1 MAIARRCTWV
11 FFRGSLRGAWT
22 AFKKKASPYFPL
34 SFWGNERFIVEN
46 SWKSAFFSQFCRS
59 PTNPDPQRNPSCRHW
74 TSQSGRPSVCACFLL
89 ISFLLRTGRRSEHGC
104 TRILKSMRWIE
115 SRSAFC
121 QLSFYRRDFIASSQ
135 LKSFLPE
142 CFGCLSSHLIWVPLS
157 SHPSDRTRN
166 PGRLSTVWERFALPP
181 FVRHLRHIILL
192 RIFSGRWRSNRSLP
206 EIYKKHII
214 KA

>member
-1 MAIARRCTWV
+1 MNHHRW
-11 FFRGSLRGAWT
+11 
-22 AFKKKASPYFPL
+22 K
-34 SFWGNERFIVEN
+34 FIE
-46 SWKSAFFSQFCRS
+46 KCCFFSQFCRVANK
-59 PTNPDPQRNPSCRHW
+59 PTPTTEPSCRHW

-121 QLSFYRRDFIASSQ
+121 QLSFYHRDFIASSQ

-142 CFGCLSSHLIWVPLS
+142 CFRCLSSLTWFGFHCPAQDTKSWEVEYSLREIRTATIRQA
-157 SHPSDRTRN
+157 PSAHHSVADT
-166 PGRLSTVWERFALPP
+166 LQWKMAVQSFTTWDLQ
-181 FVRHLRHIILL
+181 
-192 RIFSGRWRSNRSLP
+192 
-206 EIYKKHII
+206 KHII

>member
-1 MAIARRCTWV
+1 MEKC
-11 FFRGSLRGAWT
+11 
-22 AFKKKASPYFPL
+22 
-34 SFWGNERFIVEN
+34 
-46 SWKSAFFSQFCRS
+46 FFSQFCRS

-121 QLSFYRRDFIASSQ
+121 QLSFYCRDFIASSQ

-142 CFGCLSSHLIWVPLS
+142 CFGCLSSLTWFGFHCPAILRTGHEILGGWVQFERDSHCHHS
-157 SHPSDRTRN
+157 S
-166 PGRLSTVWERFALPP
+166 G
-181 FVRHLRHIILL
+181 HLRHTLLL

-206 EIYKKHII
+206 EIYKNILLKLKNSRYQRDKLLYPQLVQDFRH
-214 KA
+214 AE